1 MFIILKMYH
10 ITHTHMV
17 IMIRKFHIFL
27 YWLTLWPMD
36 YWECSMLRRPTLDSY
51 HQHDFSR
58 LSSEKLIFWA
68 IQPII
73 VEAVYIT
80 KTQENFT
87 LQQFQLYLLCYIPI
101 LYRLLS

>member
-1 MFIILKMYH
+1 
-10 ITHTHMV
+10 
-17 IMIRKFHIFL
+17 
-27 YWLTLWPMD
+27 MD
-36 YWECSMLRRPTLDSY
+36 RPY
-51 HQHDFSR
+51 Q
-58 LSSEKLIFWA
+58 WA

-80 KTQENFT
+80 ETQKNFT